1 MDLRWSCRLRASV
14 VKEVR
19 TACRVQ
25 GEVGNVSGRSL
36 GPDLH
41 RLSWPGE
48 GVRAREAV
56 RLLNWSGTF
65 WLQLLGTELELT

>member
-1 MDLRWSCRLRASV
+1 MELQTQGQCGEGSADSL
-14 VKEVR
+14 
-19 TACRVQ
+19 Q
-25 GEVGNVSGRSL
+25 GPGEVGHVSGRSL
-36 GPDLH
+36 GPNLH
-41 RLSWPGE
+41 RLSWSGV